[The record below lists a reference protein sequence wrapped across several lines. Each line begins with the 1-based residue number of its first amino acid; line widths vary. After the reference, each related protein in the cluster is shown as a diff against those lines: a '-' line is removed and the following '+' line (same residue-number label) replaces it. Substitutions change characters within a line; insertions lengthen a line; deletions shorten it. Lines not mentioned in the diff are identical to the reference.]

1 MSKVFAIKITHLSIC
16 FAAAVKSAVGGE
28 TATQNDVMEAAIKRW
43 LRSKVDCMKAK
54 QRRKQLKQQELVSN
68 KTKEAIVSE
77 RATTNTIADG
87 EGPRI
92 ELSVHDD
99 ITLRRQ

>member
-16 FAAAVKSAVGGE
+16 SAAAVKSAVGGE

-54 QRRKQLKQQELVSN
+54 QRRKLLKQQEMVAD
-68 KTKEAIVSE
+68 KMKEAIASA
-77 RATTNTIADG
+77 RAATKSNADAAAPAASGNPIGDG
-87 EGPRI
+87 EPGI
-92 ELSVHDD
+92 
-99 ITLRRQ
+99 